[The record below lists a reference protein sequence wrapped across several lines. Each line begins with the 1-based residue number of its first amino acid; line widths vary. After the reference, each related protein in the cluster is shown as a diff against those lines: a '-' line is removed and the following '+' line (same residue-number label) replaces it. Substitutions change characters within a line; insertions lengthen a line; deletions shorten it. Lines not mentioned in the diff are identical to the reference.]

1 MAERER
7 GEVVKRIYQRFI
19 LDEGRHTWREETQL
33 LPSMEMRSANPK
45 SQWRFAKSF
54 HFHLRFK
61 GFVNKISHLL
71 YTDKQYKYLL
81 ENYLV
86 YFQYANTK
94 RKKK

>member
-45 SQWRFAKSF
+45 SQWRFAESF

-61 GFVNKISHLL
+61 GFVNEISHSL
-71 YTDKQYKYLL
+71 YTNK
-81 ENYLV
+81 
-86 YFQYANTK
+86 
-94 RKKK
+94 